1 MNPAPQGNE
10 AQLSVLVCG
19 NGRMGALV
27 AQLVEDAPDLA
38 LAGQVGID
46 DVALLD
52 AAAAPVADV
61 VIDFTHPAMLPHL
74 AQQLRAHPAALVS
87 GTTGLGAAEQALL
100 DELAQRMPV
109 CHAANYS
116 LGVAALRA
124 VVAQAARLL
133 PGWDVEIV
141 ETHHNHK
148 ADAPSGTALM
158 IANAISDTLGG
169 RPLVKGRNGI
179 ARREKGEIGISSIR
193 IGSVVGK
200 HEVMFSDGVETL
212 TVTHEAHDKAL
223 FAAGAVRAAAFLLG
237 KEAGLYDMQS
247 LVEATHA

>member
-1 MNPAPQGNE
+1 MIY
-10 AQLSVLVCG
+10 
-19 NGRMGALV
+19 
-27 AQLVEDAPDLA
+27 DAAKVIPLFFSA
-38 LAGQVGID
+38 NMSYG
-46 DVALLD
+46 VALLLSLVKR
-52 AAAAPVADV
+52 AAA
-61 VIDFTHPAMLPHL
+61 
-74 AQQLRAHPAALVS
+74 
-87 GTTGLGAAEQALL
+87 
-100 DELAQRMPV
+100 
-109 CHAANYS
+109 
-116 LGVAALRA
+116 
-124 VVAQAARLL
+124 LL
-133 PGWDVEIV
+133 PEDDVEIV

-148 ADAPSGTALM
+148 ADAPSGTAIM

-223 FAAGAVRAAAFLLG
+223 FAAGAVRAATFLLG

>member
-1 MNPAPQGNE
+1 MTMIVNGAGGRLGAEVLKAAKAAGYAVVAVDKSGVSGE
-10 AQLSVLVCG
+10 ATTYSSLAEYA
-19 NGRMGALV
+19 GA
-27 AQLVEDAPDLA
+27 
-38 LAGQVGID
+38 
-46 DVALLD
+46 
-52 AAAAPVADV
+52 ADV
-61 VIDFTHPAMLPHL
+61 VIDFSSHL
-74 AQQLRAHPAALVS
+74 ATRELLDYVTARRLPLVLATTGQTDEERQMIYDAAKVIPLFFSANMSYGVALLLSLVKRAAAL
-87 GTTGLGAAEQALL
+87 
-100 DELAQRMPV
+100 
-109 CHAANYS
+109 
-116 LGVAALRA
+116 
-124 VVAQAARLL
+124 L
-133 PGWDVEIV
+133 PEDDVEIV

-148 ADAPSGTALM
+148 ADAPSGTAIM

-223 FAAGAVRAAAFLLG
+223 FAAGAVRAATFLLG

>member
-1 MNPAPQGNE
+1 MTVIVNGAGGRLGAEVLKAAKAAGYAVVAVDKSGVSGE
-10 AQLSVLVCG
+10 ATTYSSLG
-19 NGRMGALV
+19 EYAGA
-27 AQLVEDAPDLA
+27 
-38 LAGQVGID
+38 
-46 DVALLD
+46 
-52 AAAAPVADV
+52 ADV
-61 VIDFTHPAMLPHL
+61 VIDFSSHL
-74 AQQLRAHPAALVS
+74 ATRELLDYVTARRLPLVLATTGQTDEERQMIYDAAKVIPLFFSANMSYGVALLLSLVKRAAAL
-87 GTTGLGAAEQALL
+87 
-100 DELAQRMPV
+100 
-109 CHAANYS
+109 
-116 LGVAALRA
+116 
-124 VVAQAARLL
+124 L
-133 PGWDVEIV
+133 PEDDVEIV

-148 ADAPSGTALM
+148 ADAPSGTAIM

-223 FAAGAVRAAAFLLG
+223 FAAGAVRAATFLLG

>member
-1 MNPAPQGNE
+1 MKVIVNGAGGRLGAE
-10 AQLSVLVCG
+10 VLKAAKAAGYAVVAVDRTGTSSEEITYLSLKDYTG
-19 NGRMGALV
+19 
-27 AQLVEDAPDLA
+27 E
-38 LAGQVGID
+38 
-46 DVALLD
+46 
-52 AAAAPVADV
+52 ADV
-61 VIDFTHPAMLPHL
+61 VIDFSSHL
-74 AQQLRAHPAALVS
+74 ATKELLAYVTARHLPLVLATTGQTDEERRMVLDAAKVIPLFFSANMSYGVALLLSLVKRAAAL
-87 GTTGLGAAEQALL
+87 
-100 DELAQRMPV
+100 
-109 CHAANYS
+109 
-116 LGVAALRA
+116 
-124 VVAQAARLL
+124 L
-133 PGWDVEIV
+133 PEDDVEIV

-223 FAAGAVRAAAFLLG
+223 FAVGAVRAAAFLLG

-247 LVEATHA
+247 LVEETHA